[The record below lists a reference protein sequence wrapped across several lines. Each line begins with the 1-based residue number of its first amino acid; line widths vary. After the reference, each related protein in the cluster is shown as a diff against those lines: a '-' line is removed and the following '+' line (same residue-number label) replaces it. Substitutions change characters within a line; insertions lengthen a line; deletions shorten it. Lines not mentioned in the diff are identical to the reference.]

1 MSKAS
6 EELLFKIE
14 QRLKKI
20 NEDISQADEKIA
32 EWQDRKRKLLSEQET
47 TENKRILMIVNL
59 NNISGT
65 QLKELLSPKAS
76 AFTNPVTEK
85 NVSEERKFEN
95 EEDE

>member
-32 EWQDRKRKLLSEQET
+32 EWQDRKRKLLSEQEA

-65 QLKELLSPKAS
+65 QLK
-76 AFTNPVTEK
+76 
-85 NVSEERKFEN
+85 
-95 EEDE
+95 